1 MEMDKRAEMKKK
13 VDEMPADEFL
23 LLASLVK
30 EKSNKIK
37 KENIERTL
45 NEINLALQKLNLD
58 CKFLDEDGYKLSFP
72 YLKFF
77 YDENDNIV
85 TLGLNN

>member
-1 MEMDKRAEMKKK
+1 MDMDKRAEMKKK

-23 LLASLVK
+23 LLTSLVK

-45 NEINLALQKLNLD
+45 NEINLTLQKLNVD
-58 CKFLDEDGYKLSFP
+58 CKFLDGDGYELFFP
-72 YLKFF
+72 YLDFF
-77 YDENDNIV
+77 YDEDDDTV
-85 TLGLNN
+85 TFEFN